1 MTTFEYL
8 AVLISIIVGLGITH
22 LLGGIARFIHHPDR
36 YKFFWIH
43 LVWVWFVFLYMLAF
57 WWAQLW
63 MNRVEE
69 WNSHLYAFLVLFSV
83 LLYLLCVIITPPDSP
98 NGLDLREYFFSKRKW
113 FFGVFLATLFVNL
126 LDGLIKDQTSTPMYF
141 PFLLTLG
148 ALLTKNMKY
157 HAAVAL
163 IFSVGLTV
171 SLLLGGWDQ
180 WGVS

>member
-1 MTTFEYL
+1 MHSWYSFFGSSLSPLCDYYTTRLSEW
-8 AVLISIIVGLGITH
+8 LGFA
-22 LLGGIARFIHHPDR
+22 GI
-36 YKFFWIH
+36 
-43 LVWVWFVFLYMLAF
+43 FL
-57 WWAQLW
+57 
-63 MNRVEE
+63 
-69 WNSHLYAFLVLFSV
+69 
-83 LLYLLCVIITPPDSP
+83 
-98 NGLDLREYFFSKRKW
+98 SKRKW

-171 SLLLGGWDQ
+171 SSASRWVGSVGGELKVMWPSIPHPTHNP
-180 WGVS
+180 WFSLFVFREAEVYRRGCGLER